1 MLLYT
6 IIKKRSRRHVLLEG
20 AVINYRG
27 KKWVNYSFA
36 KKQIFTV
43 NPIKKNRD
51 KAECNIKN
59 VVFSKERPLIETIN
73 I

>member
-1 MLLYT
+1 M
-6 IIKKRSRRHVLLEG
+6 
-20 AVINYRG
+20 INYRG
-27 KKWVNYSFA
+27 KKWVNYGFA

-43 NPIKKNRD
+43 NPSQKNRD

-59 VVFSKERPLIETIN
+59 VVFSKEKPLIGTIN

>member
-1 MLLYT
+1 M
-6 IIKKRSRRHVLLEG
+6 
-20 AVINYRG
+20 INYRG

-59 VVFSKERPLIETIN
+59 VVFSKERPLIGTIN